1 MTEISH
7 SLQEQICS
15 RARVYGKD
23 TSRFLCA
30 FCPNLP
36 FRPIMTWHMGRGCQQ
51 GKGGLY
57 SHLIPQGSSHQLEL
71 T

>member
-23 TSRFLCA
+23 TSR
-30 FCPNLP
+30 CPNLP
-36 FRPIMTWHMGRGCQQ
+36 FRPIMTWHMGRGCQRRE
-51 GKGGLY
+51 GGLY